1 MDPNEK
7 CPWCGSVIS
16 REKFL
21 QIESQIREQE
31 RQKLGEAEASMRK
44 QLEAQFSQDLEAAK
58 TAAAQKLQEDA
69 NKRIAQAAAE
79 RDKTLE
85 QLGQLQARETEARK
99 QAQEAKAS
107 VATLKKN
114 LEQQLES
121 EKQAAQKRGKE
132 EAQKEF
138 AELRTQVTAEREKA
152 IQQSRLLQASE
163 AEARKQAQQASDSAA
178 ALKKNFDHRL
188 EAERQAAEKRVKQ
201 ETEAMFKKETERQ
214 RIILQQAHDADLSK
228 QKSESHKQTEGLL
241 KKVQELQHKLEQK
254 TADQLGDGAE
264 VDLYETLRQQF
275 HGDGD
280 KIMRVLKGQ
289 AGPDIRHWVMYK
301 GESCGQIVYD
311 SKNQQ
316 QWRDA
321 WLTKLRQDQI
331 DTRAEHAILAT
342 TVFPAGKKEICVD
355 ESGVILVN
363 PARAVHIAHLLREGM
378 IAMHVKG
385 LGQKERA
392 GKTNKLYEFIAS
404 NEYRQQFDQVQKL
417 TDELLDLDVDEKK
430 AHDKVWK
437 ERGQRLRKQQ
447 HALSEID
454 TKVAAIVEA
463 PSAGQSSAA

>member
-1 MDPNEK
+1 MDVNEK

-58 TAAAQKLQEDA
+58 RATAQKLQEEA

-79 RDKTLE
+79 REKILE
-85 QLGQLQARETEARK
+85 QLGQLQAR
-99 QAQEAKAS
+99 
-107 VATLKKN
+107 
-114 LEQQLES
+114 
-121 EKQAAQKRGKE
+121 
-132 EAQKEF
+132 
-138 AELRTQVTAEREKA
+138 
-152 IQQSRLLQASE
+152 E
-163 AEARKQAQQASDSAA
+163 AEARKQAQQASESVAALKKNLEQQLASEKQTAEKRGREEAQKEFAVLRTQITAEREKALEQLRLLQGSEAEARKRAQQAADSVT

-188 EAERQAAEKRVKQ
+188 EAEKLAAEKRAKQ
-201 ETEAMFKKETERQ
+201 ETEAMLKKEMERQ

-228 QKSESHKQTEGLL
+228 QKSESYKQSEALL

-275 HGDGD
+275 PDD
-280 KIMRVLKGQ
+280 KIAHVLKGQ
-289 AGPDIRHWVMYK
+289 AGPDIRHRVMYK
-301 GESCGQIVYD
+301 GECCGQIIYD

-321 WLTKLRQDQI
+321 WVTKLRQDQI
-331 DTRAEHAILAT
+331 DTGAEHAILAT
-342 TVFPAGKKEICVD
+342 TVFPVGKKEICSD

-363 PARAVHIAHLLREGM
+363 PARAMHIAHLLREAM

-392 GKTNKLYEFIAS
+392 GKTNKLYEFITS
-404 NEYRQQFDQVQKL
+404 NEYRQQFDQVQSL
-417 TDELLDLDVDEKK
+417 TDELLEVDVKEKK
-430 AHDKVWK
+430 GHDKVWK
-437 ERGQRLRKQQ
+437 ERGQLLIKQR
-447 HALSEID
+447 HALREID
-454 TKVAAIVEA
+454 TKVTAIVEA
-463 PSAGQSSAA
+463 PAAGQSSAA

>member
-1 MDPNEK
+1 MDVNEK

-44 QLEAQFSQDLEAAK
+44 QFEAQFSQNLEAAK
-58 TAAAQKLQEDA
+58 RATAQKLQEEA

-85 QLGQLQARETEARK
+85 QLARL
-99 QAQEAKAS
+99 QAQEAEARKEAQEANES

-114 LEQQLES
+114 LERQLES
-121 EKQAAQKRGKE
+121 EKQAAEKRGRE
-132 EAQKEF
+132 GAQKEF
-138 AELRTQVTAEREKA
+138 AVLRTQVTAEREKA
-152 IQQSRLLQASE
+152 FEQLRLLQASE
-163 AEARKQAQQASDSAA
+163 AEARKQAQQASDSVA

-228 QKSESHKQTEGLL
+228 QKSESQKQTEALL
-241 KKVQELQHKLEQK
+241 KKVQELKHKLEQK

-275 HGDGD
+275 PGD
-280 KIMRVLKGQ
+280 KITRVLKGQ

-321 WLTKLRQDQI
+321 WVTKLRQDQI
-331 DTRAEHAILAT
+331 DTGAEHAVLAT

-363 PARAVHIAHLLREGM
+363 PARAVHIAHLLREAM

-392 GKTNKLYEFIAS
+392 GKTNKLYEFITS
-404 NEYRQQFDQVQKL
+404 NEYRQQFDQVKSL
-417 TDELLDLDVDEKK
+417 NKELEEVDTKEKQE
-430 AHDKVWK
+430 HDKVWN
-437 ERGQRLRKQQ
+437 ERGRLLIRQR
-447 HALSEID
+447 HALREID
-454 TKVAAIVEA
+454 MKVASIVEA
-463 PSAGQSSAA
+463 PAAGQSSAA